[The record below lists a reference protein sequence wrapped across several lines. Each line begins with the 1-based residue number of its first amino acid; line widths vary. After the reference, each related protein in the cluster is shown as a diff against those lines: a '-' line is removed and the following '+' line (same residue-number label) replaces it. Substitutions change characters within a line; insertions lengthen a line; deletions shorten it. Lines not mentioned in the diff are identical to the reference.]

1 MRTSNTCTVKWIQRT
16 ALLTCLMVGPAFA
29 EDAYIESDGSR
40 GAGINTGF
48 FVGPQTKIELDFQ
61 LTANSQNQVR
71 LFGARGANAD
81 DSTPECECYVGKNG
95 SGTECFSY
103 ICGASGG
110 TRQSSNFKAIDTLRH
125 KIVLDF
131 SGDKEF
137 QVWTDGS
144 KSSKALADFPANRQ
158 KYPLTFF
165 CKNYSTLAMYSSRAD
180 SLSYPAKI
188 KVYSFKIWDG
198 GVLVRD
204 YVPRVKGGV
213 AGFHETCSGQ
223 FVTGENIAAFSAGG
237 DVTVEKDDPYVAMP
251 DNDVMNASGVSG
263 KSMYFDTGYVFKP
276 NSRVELDYA
285 LLTPEWTTNSLWN
298 SEALV
303 LFAQGPKQLLYLMA
317 YGKNK
322 DGRYYRKFGEKDEGG
337 IVAAGLDT
345 AYGVRRT
352 ASMDKKYLRIVT
364 AGYTNYLDGASAA
377 NVISQNLSSVTL
389 RIGGRETNSF
399 TPMRI
404 YGLKIFETE
413 NGVETLV
420 RNYEPV
426 ISNSVPRLVD
436 TLNASSKSVPTV
448 YGSSTGTG
456 AIDIVFDAG
465 GDIKGDEAAKEAYLD
480 FDVVNGHAIN
490 TEYVLTKNSRVEA
503 DFAIWNTK
511 YNSQQYLFEQR
522 GYVNASSG
530 NGIWFRLYLTSGN
543 CYGWSF
549 CDYFID
555 SKGSHG
561 NLGWTTAS
569 FNNERTKFV
578 FDAPSNHATAHRGG
592 QLVWETTDM
601 ARTKTLTWET
611 CTEPLWIGSNWSGTS
626 NATGMRLYSLKIYK
640 SGVLDRCYVPCVHN
654 GQAGLYELC
663 QKRFFP
669 LTGGKVS
676 GATLKGEAFQIA
688 PEPAKLSK
696 GDAPATLKCLAAGA
710 QSYEWYEDGVLM
722 PGETSESLTLEWNR
736 TKAKQDNYIHTY
748 SVKPVYSVFN
758 ERVVGDAAEALVEF
772 TPQGVVIS
780 IR

>member
-1 MRTSNTCTVKWIQRT
+1 MKISTTLACSAVA
-16 ALLTCLMVGPAFA
+16 ALSFASPAFG

-48 FVGPQTKIELDFQ
+48 FVGPQTKIEIDFQ
-61 LTANSQNQVR
+61 LTTNSQNQVR
-71 LFGARGANAD
+71 LFGAKGVNAD

-95 SGTECFSY
+95 TGTECFSY

-204 YVPRVKGGV
+204 YVPRVKGCV

-223 FVTGENIAAFSAGG
+223 FVMGENIAAFSAGG

-251 DNDVMNASGVSG
+251 DNDVMTASGVSG

-322 DGRYYRKFGEKDEGG
+322 DGRYYRKFGEKYEGG

>member
-131 SGDKEF
+131 YGDKEF

-144 KSSKALADFPANRQ
+144 KSSKALSDFPANRQ

-298 SEALV
+298 SEAIV
-303 LFAQGPKQLLYLMA
+303 LFAQGSDQLLYLMA
-317 YGKNK
+317 YGKNQY
-322 DGRYYRKFGEKDEGG
+322 GRYYRKFGKSYEGG
-337 IVAAGLDT
+337 ITAAGLDT

-364 AGYTNYLDGASAA
+364 AGYTNYSDGASAA

-389 RIGGRETNSF
+389 RVGGRETNCF

-404 YGLKIFETE
+404 YGLRIFETD

-420 RNYEPV
+420 RNYEPI

-448 YGSSTGTG
+448 YGSGTGTS

-465 GDIKGDEAAKEAYLD
+465 GDIKGDNKAGEAYLD
-480 FDVVNGHAIN
+480 FDVVNTHAIN
-490 TEYVLTKNSRVEA
+490 TEYVLTKDSRVEA
-503 DFAIWNTK
+503 DFAVWNTK
-511 YNSQQYLFEQR
+511 YNSQQYYFEQR
-522 GYVNASSG
+522 GYVNANSG
-530 NGIWFRLYLTSGN
+530 NGVWFRLYLTSGA

-549 CDYFID
+549 CDYFIA
-555 SKGSHG
+555 SNGSHG

-569 FNNERTKFV
+569 FDNERVQFV
-578 FDAPSNHATAHRGG
+578 FDAPNNHATAHKNG
-592 QLVWETTDM
+592 QLIWETTDM
-601 ARTKTLTWET
+601 ARTKTLTCES
-611 CTEPLWIGSNWSGTS
+611 CTSPLWIGSNWSGSS
-626 NATGMRLYSLKIYK
+626 NATGMRLYGLKIYK

-676 GATLKGEAFQIA
+676 GATFAGQEFQIA
-688 PEPAKLSK
+688 PQPAKLTSSS
-696 GDAPATLKCLAAGA
+696 GRNTATLTCLAAGA
-710 QSYEWYEDGVLM
+710 QSYEWYEDGVLLS
-722 PGETSESLTLEWNR
+722 GETSDALTLNWTREEPHVR
-736 TKAKQDNYIHTY
+736 TY
-748 SVKPVYSVFN
+748 SVIPVYTVFN
-758 ERVVGDAAEALVEF
+758 ETVKGDPVTAEVEYA
-772 TPQGVVIS
+772 PMGVTIVI
-780 IR
+780 R